1 MLPFGVGKKRR
12 PKCVENDV
20 LERNNIK
27 NELAIFRL
35 ATSLCSSIGS
45 LTNPV
50 RIANT
55 LESVQKLKIDSI
67 TILSYITILKMY
79 FCLKVPRGMTSMGI
93 TKPIKI
99 LLYLHWFEKCA
110 FELPTVGTG
119 TYHGEC
125 VVQLPPRTR
134 LSCGCW
140 NCGIPRNEKR
150 QDVMLTM

>member
-12 PKCVENDV
+12 PKCVEDDV
-20 LERNNIK
+20 VERNNIK

-67 TILSYITILKMY
+67 TISSYITIL
-79 FCLKVPRGMTSMGI
+79 
-93 TKPIKI
+93 
-99 LLYLHWFEKCA
+99 
-110 FELPTVGTG
+110 
-119 TYHGEC
+119 
-125 VVQLPPRTR
+125 
-134 LSCGCW
+134 
-140 NCGIPRNEKR
+140 
-150 QDVMLTM
+150 